1 MNIETDY
8 VGVSLE
14 LSKPVGLMKWSE
26 AVAAEWPDGWR
37 MPTLSE
43 LASLYSEAIKARH
56 KFANT
61 SGVWSASLYDPD
73 PSGAWLVYFAVG
85 APYANDK
92 TNGNAVRLVREVKK

>member
-8 VGVSLE
+8 IASMLE
-14 LSKPVGLMKWSE
+14 LSKPVGTMTWDE
-26 AVAAEWPDGWR
+26 AMAAEWPNGWR

-85 APYANDK
+85 APYANNK
-92 TNGNAVRLVREVKK
+92 TYGNAVRLVREMTK